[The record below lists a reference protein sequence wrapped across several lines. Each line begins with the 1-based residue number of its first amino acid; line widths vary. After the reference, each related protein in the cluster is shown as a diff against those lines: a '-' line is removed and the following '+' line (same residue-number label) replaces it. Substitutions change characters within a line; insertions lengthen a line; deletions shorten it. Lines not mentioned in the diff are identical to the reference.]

1 MQGFIF
7 RDFLEFAN
15 KRWGNSVV
23 EQSLAHCELESRGM
37 YSTRQKYDPRE
48 LILLVKELERQT
60 GHSSSELLQSY
71 GQWLFKTLV
80 NLPLPMR
87 PFDDSFGFLE
97 GVEEGFHK
105 EIRELFPQASLP
117 RLHCERPGPHQ
128 LILDY
133 QSPLGLA
140 DLASGLL
147 KGCVDHFQETVEI
160 RRESLAPGGTHVR
173 FHLQRS

>member
-7 RDFLEFAN
+7 KDFLEFAN
-15 KRWGNSVV
+15 KRMGTSVV
-23 EQSLAHCELESRGM
+23 ERALADSELASRGV
-37 YSTRQKYDPRE
+37 YSTRGQYDPRE
-48 LILLVKELERQT
+48 LLALVGELGRQT
-60 GHSSSELLQSY
+60 GHSSTELLQSY

-97 GVEEGFHK
+97 AVEEGFHR

-117 RLHCERPGPHQ
+117 RLHCERQSPHEMT
-128 LILDY
+128 LEY

-147 KGCVDHFQETVEI
+147 AGCVEHFHETVEI
-160 RRESLAPGGTHVR
+160 RRESLAAGGTHER
-173 FHLQRS
+173 FHLRRS